1 MAKDTTV
8 RYIRIELTQQ
18 QHRQVR
24 LAAAHNGACMAGF
37 VRDTVLAIAAE
48 EVEEL
53 KSSGTKSRSTRRR
66 KKQARGQRASVA
78 S

>member
-1 MAKDTTV
+1 MTKQDAAT
-8 RYIRIELTQQ
+8 RYIRIELTPQ

-53 KSSGTKSRSTRRR
+53 KSSGTTKRSKRRR
-66 KKQARGQRASVA
+66 KKACAGATG
-78 S
+78 